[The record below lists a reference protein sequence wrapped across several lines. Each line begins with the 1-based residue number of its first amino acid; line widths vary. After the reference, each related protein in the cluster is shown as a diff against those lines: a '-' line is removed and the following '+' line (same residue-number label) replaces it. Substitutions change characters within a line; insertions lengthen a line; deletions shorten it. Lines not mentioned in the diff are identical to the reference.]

1 MTIRHLQIF
10 ITVADLGSMTSAAKA
25 LFISQPTVSQA
36 ITELETHYGIKL
48 FERLSK
54 RLYLTEKG
62 SQLLSYARHVTSLLE
77 EMEQVIKN
85 SEKSGSMMVGATLT
99 IGESLLPELISSF
112 NKEYPSL
119 KVKAIIK
126 NTWDIEEL
134 IIKNSVELAIV
145 EGAVHSPDI
154 VSEPFEND
162 ELVLVCGKGHPL
174 YGANS
179 LVPAA
184 LADIDFIVREKGSGT
199 RELFDNTM
207 SANEIKWQPSWEC
220 NGSDILKSA
229 ALRGLGVAV
238 ISKRLVKQ
246 ELKNKAL
253 HVLEI
258 KGITLRRKFS
268 IIYHKNKYM
277 TESMK
282 AFIALCKKLH

>member
-36 ITELETHYGIKL
+36 ITEIETHYGIKL

-54 RLYLTEKG
+54 RLYITEKG

-85 SEKSGSMMVGATLT
+85 SEKSGSMAVGATLT
-99 IGESLLPELISSF
+99 IGESLLPDLISSF
-112 NKEYPSL
+112 NKEYPRL

-126 NTWDIEEL
+126 NTLDIEEL
-134 IIKNSVELAIV
+134 IIKNFVELAIV
-145 EGAVHSPDI
+145 EGAVHSSDI
-154 VSEPFEND
+154 VVEPFEND

-174 YGANS
+174 YSAKN
-179 LVPAA
+179 LLPNA
-184 LADIDFIVREKGSGT
+184 LADINFIVREKGSGT

-246 ELKNKAL
+246 ELKNKSL

-258 KGITLRRKFS
+258 KGIALRRKFS

>member
-174 YGANS
+174 YVANS

-229 ALRGLGVAV
+229 ALSGLGVAV

-282 AFIALCKKLH
+282 AFITLCKKHL

>member
-174 YGANS
+174 YVANS

-229 ALRGLGVAV
+229 ALSGLGVAV

-282 AFIALCKKLH
+282 AFITLCKKLH